1 MFVANHHS
9 TCILLNN
16 VQCRKYRLLKFR
28 WNGNKKML
36 FTQYWSLWMQLFKRE
51 YVIKAI
57 RPAYIDQY
65 HHCFSQWLNACSA
78 PKPKLNCRKNNLK
91 WVFVYF
97 LLNQFYLK
105 MYLMCQDNIWY
116 LYSANGIWR
125 TVGQTVNTLYISHLD
140 WFQQIVAKC
149 QNITLGHL
157 WDASPSL
164 PNRYLCRCAG
174 ISQATGHRRLPF
186 WLYCDCWKY

>member
-1 MFVANHHS
+1 
-9 TCILLNN
+9 
-16 VQCRKYRLLKFR
+16 
-28 WNGNKKML
+28 ML

-105 MYLMCQDNIWY
+105 MYLRCRSFCWARTIYDIFIAPMVYEGPLARPSTHYIFHIWIDSNKLLLNVKTLRWGTSETRAPACPIVIY
-116 LYSANGIWR
+116 ADVLASARQQAIGDYHSDF
-125 TVGQTVNTLYISHLD
+125 TATAGNTNSHKPFDTIYIS
-140 WFQQIVAKC
+140 
-149 QNITLGHL
+149 
-157 WDASPSL
+157 
-164 PNRYLCRCAG
+164 RY
-174 ISQATGHRRLPF
+174 SH
-186 WLYCDCWKY
+186 